1 MTTIESPFSA
11 RLIAMSLFLVRLSMA
26 VLCVVHGPG
35 NMGGPPFW
43 AKFVM
48 SSSFCWNASSD
59 AWLAT
64 RGLHSVG
71 V

>member
-1 MTTIESPFSA
+1 MTTIEPPLSA
-11 RLIAMSLFLVRLSMA
+11 RLIVMSLLLLRLSMA
-26 VLCVVHGPG
+26 VLCLVHGSG
-35 NMGGPPFW
+35 IMGGPLFW

-48 SSSFCWNASSD
+48 FSSFCWNASSS

-64 RGLHSVG
+64 GAIHSVG